1 MMKMKMLCKIAQ
13 NVSTLSRAVRAVRLP
28 ADRGSLSKG
37 YQGSCCPSRGS
48 RGTIKR
54 FGSVIIPHYNPGFGF
69 LPIPIVFLAI
79 PHGGLHSKT
88 PAEVGGQ
95 SILECLSYQQA
106 FLSCLF
112 LLYHWHQNQSLL
124 IQEYGERE
132 KTSFYYCLGNHNN

>member
-1 MMKMKMLCKIAQ
+1 MCLLYPEQLEQFDYQQTEVLCLK
-13 NVSTLSRAVRAVRLP
+13 VTRVAVVQAEGAGEP
-28 ADRGSLSKG
+28 
-37 YQGSCCPSRGS
+37 
-48 RGTIKR
+48 IKR